1 MAQKNRSLVLFRLA
15 AAAGL
20 IALAPRNLS
29 AQTSPAL
36 ADSGQVQQ
44 LEAYTVTGSHISS
57 LDGATAQPVVQFT
70 GVDIANSGY
79 PSLGD
84 FLQAQSFNSGGV
96 GNLLQS
102 SVSGVGVP
110 FSRGATSLNMRG
122 LGAGNSLIL
131 VNGRRA
137 ASYANPDSQGATV
150 FDLKTLPTAAI
161 ERVEFLKDGASAIY
175 GSDAITG
182 VMNIILKDTYD
193 GVEAEVSLGG
203 ATNDPATLLR
213 KASVIAGGGNDK
225 TSYMVNLSWS
235 KQDGAIINEYKRSP
249 DSDYSDQGIKG
260 KNSNST
266 QNHPA
271 NVNLTAGQAAGA
283 GLTTGKGYYSITGG
297 IPTANPTLGN
307 FSFFGAASN
316 IPESNKND
324 LTGKSLVPASEQW
337 NLFTLLNHKFNE
349 SVSGFFQYIASNI
362 QTNYVYSAVG
372 ARDST
377 VEVSGSFLTAIPSNT
392 QGGTKNPKLIIPAGN
407 PFNPFNANITSFTF
421 LPAPELSRT
430 WDVESEASTLLAGLK
445 GKLSNDWAWG
455 TSASYAHNLFT
466 QIQGNSLRADDLQNA
481 LNGTFSGLS
490 GVYLNPF
497 GSSDKALL
505 DALYFDSLNVYTSTG
520 YAADFNAAGPIAKMP
535 ELFGND
541 SPGDISMAVGLE
553 WHKDSLLANP
563 DSSNLIGTNN
573 GFPFDGN
580 RSVTSEFVELKIP
593 FIPKLLEVQM
603 AARHEGYSDFGD
615 TTKMKLAFGSQL
627 TSFLK
632 LRGSYSES
640 FKAPDLAQLFGGG
653 LTATAAILDP
663 ENPSAPSQKYKKII
677 GANSNLKP
685 QQGEVYYAGVVVDL
699 GELVSNLSFSIDYID
714 IKISDAIV
722 PISTFTEAQVFSYFP
737 ELVVR
742 DPVSNGISYF
752 DMTPFNGV
760 AYYYQGLDFAVDY
773 LLNTQSFGSFKFN
786 VQATHVMY
794 LASDPGTGEGIQDF
808 TGRYGFGGQV
818 QEWTGNAS
826 VGWITRKFNSSLSVL
841 YKGSVLN
848 DSAGSVAA
856 GKAWEINPI
865 ALFNATVTYKGPWN
879 TDFTLSCN
887 NLLNT
892 QPPVDGIMRPYAN
905 FDIASYGAWAS
916 GRFVTLKLSKKF

>member
-1 MAQKNRSLVLFRLA
+1 LLRLA
-15 AAAGL
+15 VATGV
-20 IALAPRNLS
+20 IAFTPCTLS
-29 AQTSPAL
+29 AQTAPE
-36 ADSGQVQQ
+36 DKQVQK

-57 LDGATAQPVVQFT
+57 MDGASAQPVVEFA

-110 FSRGATSLNMRG
+110 FSRGATSMNMRG
-122 LGAGNSLIL
+122 LGAGNTLIL
-131 VNGRRA
+131 INGRRA

-182 VMNIILKDTYD
+182 VMNIILKEKFE
-193 GVEAEVSLGG
+193 GVETEASIGG
-203 ATNDPATLLR
+203 ATNNPTTLLR
-213 KASVIAGGGNDK
+213 KASVIAGASNGK
-225 TSYMVNLSWS
+225 TSFMVNLSWS
-235 KQDGAIINEYKRSP
+235 KQEGAVISEYSRSP

-260 KNSNST
+260 KNSLSI

-271 NVNLTAGQAAGA
+271 NVNLTTAQAAGA

-297 IPTANPTLGN
+297 IPTANPTLGD
-307 FSFFGAASN
+307 FSFFGASSK
-316 IPESNKND
+316 IPETNKNN
-324 LTGKSLVPASEQW
+324 LNYKSLVPASEQW
-337 NLFTLLNHKFNE
+337 NLFSYLKHEFNE
-349 SVSGFFQYIASNI
+349 NISGFFQYMASNI
-362 QTNYVYSAVG
+362 RTHYIYSAIG

-377 VEVSGSFLTAIPSNT
+377 VEVSSSFLTAIPNNT
-392 QGGTKNPKLIIPAGN
+392 QGGTKNPALIIPAGN

-421 LPAPELSRT
+421 KPSPDLFRT
-430 WDVESEASTLLAGLK
+430 WDVESEANTLLGGLK
-445 GKLSNDWAWG
+445 GKLPNDWIWE

-466 QIQGNSLRADDLQNA
+466 QIQGNSMRADDLQNA
-481 LNGTFSGLS
+481 LNGTFVSFK

-497 GSSDKALL
+497 GPSDQALL
-505 DALYFDSLNVYTSTG
+505 DALYYKSINVYTSTG

-535 ELFGND
+535 ALFGND
-541 SPGDISMAVGLE
+541 SSGDISMALGIE
-553 WHKDSLLANP
+553 WHQDSMLANP
-563 DSSNLIGTNN
+563 DSSNQIATNN
-573 GFPFDGN
+573 GFPFEGD
-580 RSVTSEFVELKIP
+580 RSVTSEFIELQIP

-603 AARHEGYSDFGD
+603 AARHENYSDFGES
-615 TTKMKLAFGSQL
+615 TKMKLAFGSQL

-653 LTATAAILDP
+653 VNATEAILDP
-663 ENPSAPSQKYKKII
+663 ENLSAPSQKYKTII
-677 GANSNLKP
+677 RSNSNLKP
-685 QQGEVYYAGVVVDL
+685 QQGEVYYAGAVVDM
-699 GELVSNLSFSIDYID
+699 GKLVPNLSFSVDYID

-722 PISTFTEAQVFSYFP
+722 PISTFTEGQIFSYFP
-737 ELVVR
+737 QLVVR
-742 DPVSNGISYF
+742 DPVTNGISYF

-760 AYYYQGLDFAVDY
+760 AYYYHGLDFAVDY
-773 LLNTQSFGSFKFN
+773 LLTTQSFGSFKFN

-794 LASDPGTGEGIQDF
+794 LASDPGTGEGIRDF
-808 TGRYGFGGQV
+808 TGRYGFGGEV
-818 QEWTGNAS
+818 QKWTGNAS
-826 VGWITRKFNSSLSVL
+826 IGWITRKFNSNLSVL
-841 YKGSVLN
+841 YKGPVLN
-848 DSAGSVAA
+848 DASGTVAA
-856 GKAWEINPI
+856 GKAWGINPI

-879 TDFTLSCN
+879 TDVTVSCN

-892 QPPVDGIMRPYAN
+892 PPPVDGILRPYAN
-905 FDIASYGAWAS
+905 FDVASYGAWAS